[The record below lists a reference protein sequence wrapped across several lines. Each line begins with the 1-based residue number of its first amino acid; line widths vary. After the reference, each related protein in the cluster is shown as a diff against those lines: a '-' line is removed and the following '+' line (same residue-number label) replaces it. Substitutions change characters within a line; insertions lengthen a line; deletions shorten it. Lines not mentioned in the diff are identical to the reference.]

1 MIFVTL
7 AQQPGGGTGSL
18 LMLVVIG
25 VLFYFLL
32 IRPQQK
38 RAREQRNLVNSL
50 GVGDLVVTIGGF
62 HGTITSVDE
71 STVRLELNPTN
82 TVTLSKQAIARRT
95 VEADSGDIDVD
106 SGGVNEE

>member
-1 MIFVTL
+1 MTVIL
-7 AQQPGGGTGSL
+7 AQQPGGGASGSL
-18 LMLVVIG
+18 LMLLVIG

-62 HGTITSVDE
+62 HGTITSVDD

-82 TVTLSKQAIARRT
+82 TVTVSKQAIARRT
-95 VEADSGDIDVD
+95 VAAGTGDADVD
-106 SGGVNEE
+106 SKGVNE

>member
-1 MIFVTL
+1 MNIL
-7 AQQPGGGTGSL
+7 AQQPGGGASGSL
-18 LMLVVIG
+18 VMLLVIG

-82 TVTLSKQAIARRT
+82 VVTVSKQAIARRT
-95 VEADSGDIDVD
+95 VDANTSTDA
-106 SGGVNEE
+106 EEVSEE

>member
-1 MIFVTL
+1 MTVIL
-7 AQQPGGGTGSL
+7 AQQPGGGASGSL
-18 LMLVVIG
+18 LMLLVIG

-82 TVTLSKQAIARRT
+82 TVTVSKQAIARRT
-95 VEADSGDIDVD
+95 VTAGTGDADVD
-106 SGGVNEE
+106 SEGVNEE